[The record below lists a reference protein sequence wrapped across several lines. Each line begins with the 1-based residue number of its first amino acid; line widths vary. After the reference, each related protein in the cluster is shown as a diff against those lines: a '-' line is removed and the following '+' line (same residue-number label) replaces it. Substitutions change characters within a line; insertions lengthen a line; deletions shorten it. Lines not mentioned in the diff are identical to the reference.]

1 MQRFKNLLTA
11 LLFIF
16 LSGGSV
22 LAQQKTVIGNV
33 RDKVTHTN
41 LAGVTVK
48 SGARQTVTDKNG
60 DFKLSADSSLVGHS
74 KITFT
79 YVGYREKKVV
89 LTESRI
95 YRVEL
100 EPSVAEL
107 AEVTINA
114 DAETIIKTV
123 GLYAS
128 GNYNLRSSSTNQGLQ
143 LNSKKAYPFVG

>member
-74 KITFT
+74 KNNF
-79 YVGYREKKVV
+79 YLCGV
-89 LTESRI
+89 
-95 YRVEL
+95 
-100 EPSVAEL
+100 P
-107 AEVTINA
+107 
-114 DAETIIKTV
+114 
-123 GLYAS
+123 
-128 GNYNLRSSSTNQGLQ
+128 
-143 LNSKKAYPFVG
+143 